1 MSLVKY
7 QTPAY
12 TDAEAF
18 LAAVRG
24 VHRSI
29 SSAARDWVFRG
40 LGDASYAL
48 VPSALRP
55 GVLESALDEK
65 DKVGTQLR
73 REHRAISRFFPYP
86 DAQGLDL
93 PGDWNDMQAHLRDGP
108 DTDWPQNS
116 LVPLVAMAQHYGLP
130 TRLLDWS
137 RKPLIACYFA
147 AAGAVAGR
155 RTKRSKLA
163 VWALRR
169 RAETPNWTIETL
181 GVRDLSA
188 PRGSN
193 ANLHLQSGRFT
204 MHTAYDA
211 TVSGRA
217 TGPGKHPLCLA
228 THLGSR
234 DVSEGPGGAVLVQY
248 RLDAAQAGR
257 LLSLLADEH
266 VHAAT
271 VYAGY
276 EGAVR
281 ATKERPL
288 RRR

>member
-7 QTPAY
+7 QTPVY

-40 LGDASYAL
+40 LGDANYAL

-55 GVLESALDEK
+55 DVLENALDEN
-65 DKVGTQLR
+65 DKVGTQR
-73 REHRAISRFFPYP
+73 QREHRAISRFFAYA

-93 PGDWNDMQAHLRDGP
+93 PGDWNDMHAHLLAKPGKA
-108 DTDWPQNS
+108 WPQDT

-147 AAGAVAGR
+147 AADAAAHAPESGE
-155 RTKRSKLA
+155 LA

-169 RAETPNWTIETL
+169 RAETPKWSIEKL

-211 TVSGRA
+211 KVSGPT
-217 TGPGKHPLCLA
+217 TGPGKHSLCLA
-228 THLGSR
+228 THLESK
-234 DVSEGPGGAVLVQY
+234 DVREGPGGAVLVQY
-248 RLDAAQAGR
+248 RLAATQAGH

-266 VHAAT
+266 AHAAT

-288 RRR
+288 RKR

>member
-7 QTPAY
+7 QTPVY

-40 LGDASYAL
+40 LGDANYAL

-55 GVLESALDEK
+55 DVLENALDEN
-65 DKVGTQLR
+65 DKVGTQR
-73 REHRAISRFFPYP
+73 QREYRAIRRFFAYA

-93 PGDWNDMQAHLRDGP
+93 PGDWNDMHRHLRDGP

-147 AAGAVAGR
+147 AADAAAHPPEFGE
-155 RTKRSKLA
+155 LA

-276 EGAVR
+276 DGAVR

-288 RRR
+288 RMR